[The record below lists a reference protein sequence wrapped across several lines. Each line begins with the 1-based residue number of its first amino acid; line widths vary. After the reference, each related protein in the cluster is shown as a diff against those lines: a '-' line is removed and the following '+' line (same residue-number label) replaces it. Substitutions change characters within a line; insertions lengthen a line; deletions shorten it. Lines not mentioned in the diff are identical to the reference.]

1 MKIKFKGI
9 GQKTLLTLLSQG
21 MEVVEIAR
29 DFTPNTF
36 TLTLEI
42 DSKHA
47 LTVTDKVISIYDR
60 DDVETITL
68 TFNEYREV
76 VIL

>member
-9 GQKTLLTLLSQG
+9 EQKTLLTLLSQG
-21 MEVVEIAR
+21 MEVVEIEK
-29 DFTPNTF
+29 DVIPNTF
-36 TLTLEI
+36 ALTLEI

-47 LTVTDKVISIYDR
+47 LTVTDKVVTLYDR
-60 DDVETITL
+60 DDIDSFTL
-68 TFNEYREV
+68 TGNAYSEV

>member
-9 GQKTLLTLLSQG
+9 EQKTLLTLLSQG
-21 MEVVEIAR
+21 MEVVEIEK
-29 DFTPNTF
+29 DVIPNTF
-36 TLTLEI
+36 ALTLVI

-47 LTVTDKVISIYDR
+47 LTVTDKVVTLYDR
-60 DDVETITL
+60 DDIDTVTL
-68 TFNEYREV
+68 TGNAYSEV

>member
-9 GQKTLLTLLSQG
+9 EQKTLLTLLSQG
-21 MEVVEIAR
+21 MEVVEIEK
-29 DFTPNTF
+29 DIIPNTF

-47 LTVTDKVISIYDR
+47 LTVTDKVLTLYDR
-60 DDVETITL
+60 DDIDSITL
-68 TFNEYREV
+68 TVNEYNEV